1 MNDIFDW
8 LSLIVISGIIVVL
21 VGSPFTKGILSSLFG
36 GVQGLISA
44 GEGK

>member
-8 LSLIVISGIIVVL
+8 LSLIVISGIVVVL
-21 VGSPFTKGILSSLFG
+21 VGSPHTQGILSSLFS
-36 GVQGLISA
+36 GVQGLVSA